1 MGLTDYSD
9 KRQKI
14 LPTTDKTRKKI
25 TDYRG
30 GPTSSI
36 FFFSGRRVYCIFPT
50 FLGSNQRYHVTI
62 LFAKYTTK
70 RG

>member
-36 FFFSGRRVYCIFPT
+36 FFFQEEEYIAIFLP
-50 FLGSNQRYHVTI
+50 F
-62 LFAKYTTK
+62 
-70 RG
+70 